1 MIRHFATLPLA
12 VKAHAS
18 KFRELRVFLSRDL
31 LQSVII
37 GFHRVE
43 AMLVF
48 LVATVYIIYIPHLL
62 ESYCG
67 EEQLPGIAE

>member
-18 KFRELRVFLSRDL
+18 KFRGLRVFLRRDL
-31 LQSVII
+31 LQRLCSLV
-37 GFHRVE
+37 FRVE
-43 AMLVF
+43 EMLVF
-48 LVATVYIIYIPHLL
+48 LIATVYIIYIPHLL

-67 EEQLPGIAE
+67 EEQLPGVAE